1 MLLEDCLE
9 ALEEADDLVG
19 VDCETV
25 VVTRRGEGLLFV
37 LVAGVL
43 DALEEVEVLEDDL
56 EPVVVVV
63 VAGVLAG
70 VDVLEDDL
78 EPVVV
83 VVLDGVEVE
92 EEREP
97 VDAAE
102 EREVVVVAV
111 IGDLEALDD
120 VLSEE
125 GIALREEDE
134 ETDDERLAEEE
145 ADADAERLA
154 DDVLAIR

>member
-1 MLLEDCLE
+1 M
-9 ALEEADDLVG
+9 
-19 VDCETV
+19 
-25 VVTRRGEGLLFV
+25 

-43 DALEEVEVLEDDL
+43 DALEEVEVLDDDL

-83 VVLDGVEVE
+83 VVLDEVEVE

-97 VDAAE
+97 VVDAAE